1 MPIYKYEAADRAG
14 KKLTST
20 LEAQDEAEAKAK
32 LQEMG
37 YFPMSLALAKERKVI
52 SLARITTKDL
62 LTFTQELGSL
72 LEAGLPIDRAIFVLS
87 QHASK
92 APMRV
97 ILADVYKNIQRGQA
111 LSQALANHPKVFPRL
126 YVNMIRAGE
135 VGGILES
142 VIRRLASFLET
153 SVAFQ
158 EELTSALVYPIVLS
172 VVGGMA
178 VIFILL
184 FVIPRFA
191 VMFEGMGQALP
202 TPTLVLLNLSTFL
215 RQFWWMIIGGVTFLV
230 LLVRSYLGT
239 EEGRVLM
246 DNLKLNTPVISG
258 LHVKSMIARFAR
270 TLGTLLESGVPILEA
285 IMVSREVVGNSVISE
300 KLRALEE
307 GVRKGRGI
315 SAPLKESGVFPSVV
329 VQMIAV
335 GEEAGKLD
343 RTFLTV
349 ADRYESESRS
359 LIKRVMALV
368 GPILILLMAAVVG
381 LIVISMLLAVFSIN
395 EIPI

>member
-1 MPIYKYEAADRAG
+1 
-14 KKLTST
+14 
-20 LEAQDEAEAKAK
+20 
-32 LQEMG
+32 
-37 YFPMSLALAKERKVI
+37 MSLELVQERKGF

-72 LEAGLPIDRAIFVLS
+72 LEAGLPIDRAIYVLS
-87 QHASK
+87 QHSAK
-92 APMRV
+92 APMRTV
-97 ILADVYKNIQRGQA
+97 LAEVYKDIQRGQA
-111 LSQALANHPKVFPRL
+111 LSQALTRHPKVFPRL
-126 YVNMIRAGE
+126 YINMIRAGE
-135 VGGILES
+135 VGGILEK
-142 VIRRLASFLET
+142 VIQRLAGFLET

-172 VVGGMA
+172 VVGGLA

-191 VMFEGMGQALP
+191 VMFDGMGQALP
-202 TPTLVLLNLSTFL
+202 TPTLVLLNLSVFI
-215 RQFWWMIIGGVTFLV
+215 RSFWWMIIGGVVFVV
-230 LLVRSYLGT
+230 LLVRSYLAT

-246 DNLKLNTPVISG
+246 DNIKLGTPLINALHLKSI
-258 LHVKSMIARFAR
+258 IARFTR

-285 IMVSREVVGNSVISE
+285 IMVSREVVGNSVISA
-300 KLRALEE
+300 KLSTLEE
-307 GVRKGRGI
+307 GVRKGRGV
-315 SAPLKESGVFPSVV
+315 STPLKECNVFPSVV

-343 RTFLTV
+343 KTFLTV
-349 ADRYESESRS
+349 ANRYESESRS

-368 GPILILLMAAVVG
+368 GPLLILLMATVVG